1 MYPCHALHAT
11 ATSGRGMFLRGFW
24 EAGQWGRL
32 GCVNWHGWH
41 GWPLWPLA
49 AAEAGGLMPEACK
62 LDSSS
67 TSSGYADREIS
78 SPPPAVPAPVPRSRP
93 PLGIG
98 PAVGTAL
105 PRGGEEHQGL
115 PCFHASMLVCLSSSM
130 LPLSMLLCFLL
141 LCFHLPRFH
150 LPMLPCFH
158 AVTCQLL
165 HCPGS
170 AAVCHF
176 PIPS

>member
-98 PAVGTAL
+98 PAVGNGIAARWGRASRTSL
-105 PRGGEEHQGL
+105 L
-115 PCFHASMLVCLSSSM
+115 PCFHACLLVFFRASTQHASLLLSST
-130 LPLSMLLCFLL
+130 LSRANYSTALVLR
-141 LCFHLPRFH
+141 P
-150 LPMLPCFH
+150 
-158 AVTCQLL
+158 
-165 HCPGS
+165 S
-170 AAVCHF
+170 A
-176 PIPS
+176 ISPSPPEP

>member
-32 GCVNWHGWH
+32 GCVNWPWVV
-41 GWPLWPLA
+41 LWPLA
-49 AAEAGGLMPEACK
+49 AAEAGGLMPEACN

-78 SPPPAVPAPVPRSRP
+78 SPPPAVPAPASRSRP